1 MHPAKFLGRE
11 ADIEIKVEMSA
22 EEKALRLQSI
32 GSLVSA
38 FREEAIN
45 ARKVSGIEDVWM
57 TCEEAYLGVDDMNR
71 ADYAKAKWA
80 KPTSMQGPITSDR
93 PVADPTRSTA
103 FVPLARRYADNATAK
118 LCEILLPIDDKPFS
132 LEPTPISDLVGTVV
146 KDAKEVAQ
154 TNPELQAVMGV
165 ASESGLGEMPI
176 DKIPQDTEAAK
187 TAAEKAE
194 KRIYDWMIESK
205 YPAEVRKVAK
215 DSSRL
220 GAGVLKGPFPDVKTS
235 RAATTQGNTIALEIK
250 KEIKPAMK
258 WVDVWNIYPA
268 EGCGEDVH
276 DGAYI
281 FERDYLSPKAMKAL
295 KGQDGYIDSAIDAV
309 LKQGP
314 NKIFEDSK
322 NPHKDKLQ
330 KHNYELWYF
339 YGSLKVDDLRSANPV
354 GLDDIGD
361 DVEEAYA
368 IVTMVN
374 DQVIRVILNPL
385 DSGMFPYHVMS
396 WSRRPGCWAGVGVI
410 EQIAMPQRMINA
422 ATRSMLNN
430 LGIGSGPQIVVN
442 KELIFPANNRWE
454 ITPNKVWY
462 LSGEA
467 QDSDVNRAFSTFKID
482 TVFTEMMGAIQYA
495 ERLAEQSSGIP
506 LITQG
511 QEGPYTP
518 QTFGQAQLQ
527 DNNAHTWLRSIA
539 YEFDDSI
546 TEPVVN
552 ALYEWLLL
560 DDSIPNDE
568 KGDFKINANGSIALV
583 ERAIQEQ
590 TLLGMLSAAAN
601 PAFGVDPAKLFGEY
615 LKSKH
620 LDPRKIQYTKEEL
633 AEKEQQQPAPPPQ
646 IQAAQIRAEVDMQ
659 KIQADQQKTQA
670 LLQAEAQKTQAELEV
685 EMQIAQQRNQMDL
698 QRTQV
703 DTDRDTAYVIA
714 QDRKNQNDA
723 DARMQE
729 LMVKRELALL
739 EYANRE
745 KINLDKVKADLARES
760 MKLQTQKEL
769 SAASME
775 LNVKSGKISPQVATP
790 PTEPIGRA
798 EDGRAF
804 EQ

>member
-32 GSLVSA
+32 AALVSG
-38 FREEAIN
+38 FRQEAIN

-146 KDAKEVAQ
+146 KEAQEVAQ
-154 TNPELQAVMGV
+154 ASPELQNVIGV
-165 ASESGLGEMPI
+165 ASEAGLNEMPVI
-176 DKIPQDTEAAK
+176 DKIPQDTESAK

-215 DSSRL
+215 DSARL
-220 GAGVLKGPFPDVKTS
+220 GAGVLKGPFPDVKVS
-235 RAATTQGNTIALEIK
+235 RAATVEGETIALEIK

-258 WVDVWNIYPA
+258 WVDVWNIFPA
-268 EGCGEDVH
+268 DGCGENIH
-276 DGAYI
+276 DGNYI
-281 FERDYLSPKAMKAL
+281 FERDYLSSKGMKAL
-295 KGQDGYIDSAIDAV
+295 KGQDGYIDEAIDAV
-309 LKQGP
+309 LKEGP
-314 NKIFEDSK
+314 NAIFEEAKSP
-322 NPHKDKLQ
+322 NKDKLQ

-339 YGSLKVDDLRSANPV
+339 YGTLKVADLRSTNAV
-354 GLDDIGD
+354 GLDSISD

-374 DQVIRVILNPL
+374 DRVIRVILNPL
-385 DSGMFPYHVMS
+385 DSGTFPYHVMS

-430 LGIGSGPQIVVN
+430 LGIGSGPQIVIN

-454 ITPNKVWY
+454 VTPNKVWY

-482 TVFTEMMGAIQYA
+482 TVFNEMMGAIQYA

-511 QEGPYTP
+511 QTGPYTP

-546 TEPVVN
+546 TEPIVN

-590 TLLGMLSAAAN
+590 TLLGMLNAASN
-601 PAFGVDPAKLFGEY
+601 PAFGVDPKKLFAEY

-620 LDPRKIQYTKEEL
+620 LDPRKIQFTKEEL
-633 AEKEQQQPAPPPQ
+633 AEQAQQQPVPPPQ
-646 IQAAQIRAEVDMQ
+646 IQAAQIRA
-659 KIQADQQKTQA
+659 QADAQKTQA
-670 LLQAEAQKTQAELEV
+670 LLAADAQKTQAELEV
-685 EMQIAQQRNQMDL
+685 ELKKAELQANTVMSRAQI
-698 QRTQV
+698 
-703 DTDRDTAYVIA
+703 DTDRDTAYVQA

-723 DARMQE
+723 QARMQE

-769 SAASME
+769 SAAAME
-775 LNVKSGKISPQVATP
+775 LDSTNAKVSPQVATP
-790 PTEPIGRA
+790 AIEPIGRA
-798 EDGRAF
+798 ENGKAF